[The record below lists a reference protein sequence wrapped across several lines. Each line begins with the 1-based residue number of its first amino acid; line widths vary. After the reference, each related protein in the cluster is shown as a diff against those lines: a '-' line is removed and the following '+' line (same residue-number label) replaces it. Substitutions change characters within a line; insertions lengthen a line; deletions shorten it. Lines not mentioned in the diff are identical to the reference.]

1 MRYLF
6 EEYAFDIDRREL
18 CRGVDLI
25 PVTPQVFDLLHY
37 LIRNRE
43 RVVGKNELIKA
54 VNPGLR
60 LSGLNDRLGP
70 YQRTEDLARYH
81 EGLHQAG
88 LPE

>member
-1 MRYLF
+1 VSCV
-6 EEYAFDIDRREL
+6 AGGFDPGHTA
-18 CRGVDLI
+18 GVRSAA
-25 PVTPQVFDLLHY
+25 

-43 RVVGKNELIKA
+43 RVVGKDELIEA

-70 YQRTEDLARYH
+70 YRRTEDLARYQ
-81 EGLHQAG
+81 EGLRQAG

>member
-18 CRGVDLI
+18 CRGADLI

-43 RVVGKNELIKA
+43 RVVGKDELIEA
-54 VNPGLR
+54 VNPGLS

-70 YQRTEDLARYH
+70 YRRTEDLARYQ
-81 EGLHQAG
+81 EGLRQAG